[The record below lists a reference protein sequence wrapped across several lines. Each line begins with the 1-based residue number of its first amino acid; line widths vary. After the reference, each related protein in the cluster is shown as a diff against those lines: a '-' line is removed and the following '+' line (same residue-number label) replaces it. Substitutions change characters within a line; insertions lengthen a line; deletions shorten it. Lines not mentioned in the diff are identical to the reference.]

1 MLVNKS
7 CGNKGMGVTGLW
19 LGTSPLVT
27 DTGEAGLDEMMMSS
41 SKGGAPSSLGLGLA
55 DPPTFT
61 ISDIEE
67 LTNMLKDF
75 LQGGVAVSEHF
86 DCFHINFSVV
96 WGRGFERKF
105 TLTKTVFRGMGVAVD
120 SNKTVK

>member
-1 MLVNKS
+1 MNKS

-41 SKGGAPSSLGLGLA
+41 SRGGAPSSLGLGLA
-55 DPPTFT
+55 DPPTLT
-61 ISDIEE
+61 ISDMEE

-75 LQGGVAVSEHF
+75 LYKEVWPLLEPSTLTAFTLTFQLGGGVA
-86 DCFHINFSVV
+86 
-96 WGRGFERKF
+96 
-105 TLTKTVFRGMGVAVD
+105 
-120 SNKTVK
+120 SNRNLH